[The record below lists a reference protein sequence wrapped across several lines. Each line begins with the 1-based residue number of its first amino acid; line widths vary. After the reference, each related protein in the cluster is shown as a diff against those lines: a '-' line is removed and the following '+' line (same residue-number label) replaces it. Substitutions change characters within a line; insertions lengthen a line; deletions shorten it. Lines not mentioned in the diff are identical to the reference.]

1 MDSNSYETTNNDN
14 NNNTNNDSANSSDL
28 TYSIAYKDSMLTMT
42 LTNRTDSFSI
52 DLKFKI
58 PNRLDIDEI
67 IYRLCSFKEE
77 QFLMLEIQDI
87 DKITGQSTNR
97 IYDLFKCLVCY
108 DEDFKDT
115 LRKELNTFIRTQ
127 NQAYYDTLVENALR
141 ENLASD
147 EKKANVFSYW
157 KKVLTNQ
164 HLYVNEKAENDTS
177 SDLDDSLQK
186 LKDNEMNLAKVYH
199 SLIHSHHVLN
209 VLKRERNYAVD
220 LNRMLQEREAALR
233 FVMDEAQLDCE
244 TARWKEK
251 INHLKAKQKRNF
263 KKFLQ
268 KLYEK
273 RDQPACD
280 YSEED
285 ADHVEYELNNQ
296 FESLK
301 VSVKEKFTSLPS
313 SKSVTNLFAK
323 STKLEESYTIQ
334 LGAQLKS
341 THNLRLIRCDIFDF
355 CKDRFT
361 ISDLEIT
368 SRSLDKKNEDIEA
381 PSIEPQAIQTAMSLY
396 SDKLCALVLLVEN
409 SFSNESNE
417 ETDCENES
425 YNEASIKNAENWKY
439 LVELCDKNGCEF
451 HFPPIEEQKEQAFRY
466 ASMANKNASETKY
479 SHMKIGDF
487 YVTKHSNMSQ
497 VHSIFHLVANERKS
511 VENSSVPTSPSTP
524 NKTLKQ
530 PELSSRHPVILG
542 LRNII
547 RTCITNNINTLTI
560 PLLLTHEMN
569 EDMTIS
575 WVMKR
580 AELVLKCLKGFMI
593 ELVQWGAQD
602 SRTIQ
607 FVVPQGLLDE
617 TFNSLSNLI
626 PTIFREARA
635 VNLV

>member
-1 MDSNSYETTNNDN
+1 MDSATN
-14 NNNTNNDSANSSDL
+14 NNDSAKLHNLKYD
-28 TYSIAYKDSMLTMT
+28 IAYKDSMLTVT
-42 LTNRTDSFSI
+42 LKNGETDSFTI
-52 DLKFKI
+52 ELKFKI

-67 IYRLCSFKEE
+67 IYRLCFFKEE
-77 QFLMLEIQDI
+77 QFLMLEIQEI
-87 DKITGQSTNR
+87 EKITAKSSNNT
-97 IYDLFKCLVCY
+97 YDLFKCLVNY
-108 DEDFKDT
+108 DEDFKNT
-115 LRKELNTFIRTQ
+115 LRNELNTFIKTQ
-127 NQAYYDTLVENALR
+127 NQVYYDTLVENALR
-141 ENLASD
+141 ENLSSD
-147 EKKANVFSYW
+147 EKKADVISYW
-157 KKVLTNQ
+157 KKILTNQ
-164 HLYVNEKAENDTS
+164 HVSKKEHYSESNRP
-177 SDLDDSLQK
+177 
-186 LKDNEMNLAKVYH
+186 DNEMNMAKVYH

-233 FVMDEAQLDCE
+233 FVVDETQLDCE
-244 TARWKEK
+244 TIRWREK
-251 INHLKAKQKRNF
+251 IDSLKTKQKRNF
-263 KKFLQ
+263 KKYLQ
-268 KLYEK
+268 KLYAK
-273 RDQPACD
+273 IDQTDCNF
-280 YSEED
+280 SEED
-285 ADHVEYELNNQ
+285 DDDVEYELNNQ
-296 FESLK
+296 FELLDT
-301 VSVKEKFTSLPS
+301 VPVKEKFTSLPS
-313 SKSVTNLFAK
+313 SKSVTNLYAK

-361 ISDLEIT
+361 ISNLEIT
-368 SRSLDKKNEDIEA
+368 SRAMGKKNEEIEA
-381 PSIEPQAIQTAMSLY
+381 PMIEPQAIQTAMSLY

-409 SFSNESNE
+409 SFNNEANE
-417 ETDCENES
+417 EDDSDTEC

-439 LVELCDKNGCEF
+439 LLELCDKNGCEF
-451 HFPPIEEQKEQAFRY
+451 HFPSIEDQKRQAFRY
-466 ASMANKNASETKY
+466 ASKANNNTSETKF

-487 YVTKHSNMSQ
+487 YVTKHSNLSQ
-497 VHSIFHLVANERKS
+497 VHCIFHLVANERKA
-511 VENSSVPTSPSTP
+511 VENSSVPTSPPTP

-530 PELSSRHPVILG
+530 SELSSRHPVILG
-542 LRNII
+542 LRNILK
-547 RTCITNNINTLTI
+547 TCITNNINTLTI

-626 PTIFREARA
+626 PTIFRESRA